1 MTSSA
6 NLGKSI
12 AHFAAIT
19 LLLVSS
25 LIGFSSAAALAEPV
39 QYGPQV
45 RVSPQIIPGNVSE
58 IGVVDLNGDGLED
71 IIAGAFYYPGV
82 QSPIPIIILLNDG
95 HGGFS
100 DGTSQVIEGPV
111 PTVNNPRKIVIADF
125 NGDGKPDIFIGDQG
139 PDYAPFPGGQNRL
152 LLSTPDG
159 HYVDASANLPQELGF
174 THSADAADI
183 DGSGHKAIYVSNI
196 YSQAG
201 TPPRLLLNDG
211 TGHFTI
217 ATGRIP
223 PAILDLSKNKFT
235 AARFVDVNGDGCPD
249 LVLGTEGDPGTPTT
263 SQVLLNDCTGH
274 FTILPNAIPPLLFS
288 DGIVVDIKPVKLG
301 TSGKPDLLLSMTHN
315 SPSYTGRAVQVLI
328 NNGDGTFHD
337 ESSRLPINQ
346 SSGTWARYVHLFDS
360 TGSCQ
365 LDVYPEL
372 DQAPPLVQLFVNDGK
387 GNFTGNDPRNPSTR
401 LHAVPIDLTGNG
413 IKSFI
418 SNDGGGFFITPGT
431 ALQPCVTNL
440 SAILPA
446 SRTVQVGATATA
458 FMTVLN
464 LANVPAFDCSLG
476 IAGAP
481 VGRFT
486 YQATDPHTNALVG
499 HPNPTLDIPAN
510 GMQTYVFAL
519 TPAAAVAATDVSLAV
534 KCANHGAV
542 PHIAGVNTLTFAATL
557 NPTPDMVALALTT
570 SNDGILAIPA
580 VGAAGAFSV
589 ASINLGTTAQV
600 QVSADTGG
608 GTLPI
613 AITLCQT
620 NPASGVCLVAPAAL
634 VSTTVAA
641 GATPTFAV
649 FAQANQAVPLD
660 AAHNRIFLR
669 FKDINGALVGAT
681 SVAVRT
687 P

>member
-1 MTSSA
+1 MTSPA

-12 AHFAAIT
+12 AHFDAIT
-19 LLLVSS
+19 LLLVSI
-25 LIGFSSAAALAEPV
+25 LIGFASAAALAEPV

-45 RVSPQIIPGNVSE
+45 RVSPQIIPGNVDE

-95 HGGFS
+95 KGGFS

-111 PTVNNPRKIVIADF
+111 PTVINPRKIVIADF

-196 YSQAG
+196 YSQTG

-217 ATGRIP
+217 ATGRVP
-223 PAILDLSKNKFT
+223 SAILDLNKNKFT

-249 LVLGTEGDPGTPTT
+249 LVLGTEGDPLVPTT

-274 FTILPNAIPPLLFS
+274 FNILPNAMPPLLFS

-301 TSGKPDLLLSMTHN
+301 TSGKPDLLLNMTHN
-315 SPSYTGRAVQVLI
+315 NPSYVGRAVQVLI

-346 SSGTWARYVHLFDS
+346 SSGTWAVYLHLFDS

-372 DQAPPLVQLFVNDGK
+372 VNDPTAKLFVNDGS
-387 GNFTGNDPRNPSTR
+387 GNFTGNDPRTPSVR
-401 LHAVPIDLTGNG
+401 IHAVPIDLTGNG
-413 IKSFI
+413 IKSFV
-418 SNDGGGFFITPGT
+418 SNDASGFFITPGT
-431 ALQPCVTNL
+431 AQQHCVTNL

-446 SRTVQVGATATA
+446 SRTVQVGGTATA

-486 YQATDPHTNALVG
+486 YQATDPHTNASVG
-499 HPNPTLDIPAN
+499 RLNPTLDIPPN

-534 KCANHGAV
+534 NCANHGAV
-542 PHIAGVNTLTFAATL
+542 PHIAGVNTLTFAATV
-557 NPTPDMVALALTT
+557 NPTPDMVALAKTT
-570 SNDGILAIPA
+570 SNDGILTIPA
-580 VGAAGAFSV
+580 VGATGAFAIASV
-589 ASINLGTTAQV
+589 NLGTTAQV
-600 QVSADTGG
+600 QASADTGG
-608 GTLPI
+608 GALPI
-613 AITLCQT
+613 AITLCET
-620 NPASGVCLVAPAAL
+620 NPASGMCLAAPAAL
-634 VSTTVAA
+634 VSTAVAA
-641 GATPTFAV
+641 GATPTFSI
-649 FAQANQAVPLD
+649 FATANQAVPLD